1 MGEQQPTL
9 FPLDFNRSI
18 RIEDRPE
25 RLTGDAGVLALR
37 QIDHQLGLT
46 KWLARH
52 LIDPRNQELITHPF
66 VELLRARLYLMA
78 QGWRDGDDAD
88 TKRFDPA
95 LRLAVSQRRGIA
107 PLTEPD
113 RDHPAN
119 VPFGL
124 ASQPTLS
131 RLLRTL
137 STPANRTPLR
147 HSLLVAAKRH
157 LGSTRKHR
165 PRYATIDIDSYNLK
179 VHGHQPGSAYN
190 GYYHQRCYHPIAA
203 MLALT
208 GDWID
213 VALRPGNVHTANG
226 AADFV
231 FKVIDAVEG
240 DLCQVADLRGD
251 AGFPDEEL
259 LGGLEERGIGYAFR
273 LKDNEV
279 LKRMVEPYLVRPP
292 GRPPTEPRLWLH
304 ELSYRAESWSG
315 PRRVVAVIKEVPG
328 ELFLDYF
335 FLVTA
340 WSVEQID
347 AESLLDY
354 YRQRGRFESFIGEFK
369 DALDPALSSSPRVK
383 SHYRGEAPKRC
394 YGTRDA
400 FACNEALLV
409 LYALAYNLTN
419 VGRRG
424 LEQATGFGW
433 TVRSF
438 REHLLKTPARIVLH
452 ARRAVVV
459 INDVIAYHWQCLAQ
473 FLRGLR
479 PVPT

>member
-1 MGEQQPTL
+1 MGERQPTL

-18 RIEDRPE
+18 RIEGRPE

-37 QIDHQLGLT
+37 QIDHRLGLSD
-46 KWLARH
+46 WLARH

-66 VELLRARLYLMA
+66 VELLRSRLYLIA

-88 TKRFDPA
+88 THRFDPA
-95 LRLAVSQRRGIA
+95 LRLAVSQRRGLG
-107 PLTEPD
+107 PLSDPD
-113 RDHPAN
+113 PEHPAN
-119 VPFGL
+119 EPFGL

-137 STPANRTPLR
+137 SIPQNRTILR
-147 HSLLVAAKRH
+147 HSLLVSAEQH
-157 LGSTRKHR
+157 LRATRRHR
-165 PRYATIDIDSYNLK
+165 PRYATVDIDSYNLT

-190 GYYHQRCYHPIAA
+190 GYYHERCYHPIAA
-203 MLALT
+203 MFAPT

-213 VALRPGNVHTANG
+213 VALREGNVHTANG
-226 AADFV
+226 AAEFI
-231 FKVIDAVEG
+231 FGVIEAVEG
-240 DLCQVADLRGD
+240 DLCQVGDVRGD

-259 LGGLEERGIGYAFR
+259 LGGLEERGIGYVFR

-279 LKRMVEPYLVRPP
+279 LKRMVEPYLVRPA
-292 GRPPTEPRLWLH
+292 GRPPAEPRLWLY
-304 ELSYRAESWSG
+304 ELTYQAESWSR
-315 PRRVVAVIKEVPG
+315 PRRLVTVVKEVPG

-340 WSVEQID
+340 WSDTQMD
-347 AESLLDY
+347 AESVLGY

-383 SHYRGEAPKRC
+383 THYRGQSPKKR
-394 YGTRDA
+394 YDSRDA
-400 FACNEALLV
+400 FACNEAQLV
-409 LYALAYNLTN
+409 LYALAYNLAN

-424 LEQATGFGW
+424 LEKITGVGW
-433 TVRSF
+433 TVRRF
-438 REHLLKTPARIVLH
+438 RERLLKTPARIVLH
-452 ARRAVVV
+452 ARRAWVI
-459 INDVIAYHWQCLAQ
+459 INDLIADHWQCLAR
-473 FLRGLR
+473 FLRSLH